1 MNLPLVVKNIIL
13 LKNPNTQLGVFDLI
27 LAPLKAHQAASHH
40 DGVNAI
46 RPRRHDV
53 NAHATHFFD
62 ATQIFLRIAW

>member
-46 RPRRHDV
+46 RPR
-53 NAHATHFFD
+53 
-62 ATQIFLRIAW
+62 